1 VTLPCEIVEV
11 ISPGGFED
19 YTRELRAIWPDKTKA
34 VPLLQKYELDMD
46 FDGVPNLCARFGL
59 T

>member
-1 VTLPCEIVEV
+1 
-11 ISPGGFED
+11 
-19 YTRELRAIWPDKTKA
+19 LRAIWPDKTKA